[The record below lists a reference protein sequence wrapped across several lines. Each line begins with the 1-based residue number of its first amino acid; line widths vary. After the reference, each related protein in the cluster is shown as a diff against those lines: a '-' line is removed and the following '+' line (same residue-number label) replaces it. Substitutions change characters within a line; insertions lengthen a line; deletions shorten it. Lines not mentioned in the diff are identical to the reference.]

1 MERENRL
8 QIIKDL
14 EVLLNTTSAAEG
26 ISLCYGWVERK
37 YSEPDEEDKR
47 YVTDIIFHESER
59 ELNGLGDPREEVQ
72 LRWGNQS
79 DLFATYQSIEMDG
92 GVSIISDIM
101 KAVMK
106 MI

>member
-8 QIIKDL
+8 GIIKAL
-14 EVLLNTTSAAEG
+14 EYLLSKTDAANG
-26 ISLCYGWVERK
+26 IQIRYGWAERK
-37 YSEPDEEDKR
+37 YSEPNEEGKR

-59 ELNGLGDPREEVQ
+59 ELNRRNDPREEVQ

-92 GVSIISDIM
+92 GVSIISDVM

>member
-8 QIIKDL
+8 GIIKAL
-14 EVLLNTTSAAEG
+14 EYLLSKTDAANG
-26 ISLCYGWVERK
+26 IQIRYGWAERK
-37 YSEPDEEDKR
+37 YSEPNEEGKR
-47 YVTDIIFHESER
+47 YVTDIVFHESER
-59 ELNGLGDPREEVQ
+59 ELNRRDDPREEVQ

-79 DLFATYQSIEMDG
+79 DLFATYQSIEMDS
-92 GVSIISDIM
+92 GVSIISDVM

>member
-1 MERENRL
+1 MKRENRL

-26 ISLCYGWVERK
+26 ISLRYGWAERK
-37 YSEPDEEDKR
+37 YSEPDEEGKR

-59 ELNGLGDPREEVQ
+59 ELNRRDDPREEVQ